1 MQTNNELAL
10 LENSIAVE
18 LPKIELVL
26 QQLQRVVIGQPQL
39 LNQLLIGALTNGH
52 ILLEGVPGVAKT
64 LAITS
69 FAKSVNASV
78 HRIQFTPDLLPS
90 DVIGTLIFNPKT
102 AEFDVKKGP
111 IFSNIIIADEINRA
125 PAKVQSALLEAMQE
139 KQVTIG
145 NDTYALPAPFWVLA
159 TQNPLEQEGTYVL
172 PEAQLDRFMLRVQV
186 PYPSFESELQVVQ
199 QYINAQQAP
208 EVHSVLSWQQVAQI
222 QQLVKQVYASDAI
235 VQYVVSIVQ
244 ATRAKNVT
252 GGYGNYILSGAS
264 PRASL
269 ALVHAAKAQAFL
281 QGRAFVLPED
291 VQILVNQVLAHR
303 IVLTYEALANGV
315 QVEELINHIVS
326 SIPIP

>member
-39 LNQLLIGALTNGH
+39 LNLLLIGALTNGH

-172 PEAQLDRFMLRVQV
+172 PEAQLDRFMLMVQV

-208 EVHSVLSWQQVAQI
+208 EVQRVLSWQQVAQI

-244 ATRAKNVT
+244 ATRAKNGT
-252 GGYGNYILSGAS
+252 GGYSSYILSGAS

-303 IVLTYEALANGV
+303 MVLTYEALANGV
-315 QVEELINHIVS
+315 QVEELISHIVS

>member
-1 MQTNNELAL
+1 MQTNSELAL
-10 LENSIAVE
+10 LESSIAKE
-18 LPKIELVL
+18 LPKINLVL
-26 QQLQRVVIGQPQL
+26 QQLQRVVIGQPHL

-69 FAKSVNASV
+69 LAKSVNASV

-145 NDTYALPAPFWVLA
+145 NETYALPAPFWVLA
-159 TQNPLEQEGTYVL
+159 TQNPLEQEGTYIL
-172 PEAQLDRFMLRVQV
+172 PEAQLDRFMLRIKV
-186 PYPSFESELQVVQ
+186 PYPAFESELQVVQ
-199 QYINAQQAP
+199 QYINAQQPP
-208 EVHSVLSWQQVAQI
+208 EVQPVLRWQQVADI

-235 VQYVVSIVQ
+235 VQYVVSIVH
-244 ATRAKNVT
+244 ATRAKT
-252 GGYGNYILSGAS
+252 GTYILSGAS

-291 VQILVNQVLAHR
+291 VQMLVHQVLAHR

-315 QVEELINHIVS
+315 QIEDVINHIVS
-326 SIPIP
+326 SIAIP